1 LSRKEVQ
8 TVVGKAI
15 RDSAFRERLYSQPDR
30 ALGRFDLT
38 QAEVAALRTI
48 DAETLDA
55 LAGRSEKDIAESLAA
70 GLYAGM
76 LAAGR
81 HLQRASGGDRADGGR
96 GSLSRDAN
104 GRVVESKR
112 FLDWSQDSRKEVRAM
127 KRWKLLSVVASMVAI
142 VALFGFAAT
151 ATRAPSETLGTDS
164 AEALAKAIAV
174 SSDDDMYGPPPG
186 VPNVYESPKRS
197 VVYEVCNPLIDG
209 CDPWFPGFEIAETT
223 SSEQALPELDTTY
236 SSSSVHN
243 LVPIRRNMPQAYT
256 GYNPQTDPYDPWMY

>member
-1 LSRKEVQ
+1 MSRKEVQ
-8 TVVGKAI
+8 AVVGKAI
-15 RDSAFRERLYSQPDR
+15 RDSEFRERLYSQPDR

-55 LAGRSEKDIAESLAA
+55 LAGRSEEDIAESLAV
-70 GLYAGM
+70 GLYTGM

-81 HLQRASGGDRADGGR
+81 HLQESTGLDRADCGK

-104 GRVVESKR
+104 ARVVESKR
-112 FLDWSQDSRKEVRAM
+112 ILDWSQDTRKEVRAM
-127 KRWKLLSVVASMVAI
+127 KRWKLLSVGASMVAI

-151 ATRAPSETLGTDS
+151 ATRAPLETVGTDS
-164 AEALAKAIAV
+164 AEAPAKAIAV
-174 SSDDDMYGPPPG
+174 SSDDDMYGPPAG
-186 VPNVYESPKRS
+186 VPNVYESAKRS
-197 VVYEVCNPLIDG
+197 VVYEAYNPLIDD
-209 CDPWFPGFEIAETT
+209 CDPWLPGFEITEPS

-256 GYNPQTDPYDPWMY
+256 GYNPLTDPYDPWMY